1 MLRCAPTLLPG
12 LTPYPA
18 ALTLLEETAAAV
30 AAGAPER
37 LFLAEHPPL
46 LTLGSSANPADAGV
60 GHGLPTFATNRG
72 GQVTYH
78 GPGQRMIYPVVR
90 LDERWG
96 HDVRRYMRWLQGAVQ
111 QACHAVGVASDLRSG
126 AALGLWVGQGKLAA
140 FGVRVRKGVAF
151 HGAAL
156 NVDNDVAI
164 YRQFVP
170 CGLADSSATRLL
182 DHTPGLTMAA
192 VDTALLAALCR
203 A

>member
-1 MLRCAPTLLPG
+1 MLRRDPTLLPG

-30 AAGAPER
+30 AAGAPEQ
-37 LFLAEHPPL
+37 LFLAEHPPI
-46 LTLGSSANPADAGV
+46 LTLGSSADPADAGH

-111 QACHAVGVASDLRSG
+111 EACSGLGVATDLRG
-126 AALGLWVGQGKLAA
+126 G
-140 FGVRVRKGVAF
+140 
-151 HGAAL
+151 
-156 NVDNDVAI
+156 
-164 YRQFVP
+164 
-170 CGLADSSATRLL
+170 
-182 DHTPGLTMAA
+182 
-192 VDTALLAALCR
+192 
-203 A
+203 